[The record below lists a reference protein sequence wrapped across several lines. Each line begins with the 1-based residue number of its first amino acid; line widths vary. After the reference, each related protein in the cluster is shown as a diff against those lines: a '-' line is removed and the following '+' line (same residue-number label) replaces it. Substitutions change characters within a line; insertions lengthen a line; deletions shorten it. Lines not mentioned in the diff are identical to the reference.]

1 MSVIVSM
8 NSKAVQR
15 FAKNMKSI
23 REMKGMSQGDIYR
36 ATKIDRAYISNLEA
50 GKQNPTLETI
60 EKIAGALG
68 VEVSELT
75 KKTPNSNLSVN
86 QQAARISCLSDSF
99 SFVNFV
105 IFVATH
111 LPFLSVISFSAIIL

>member
-1 MSVIVSM
+1 M

-23 REMKGMSQGDIYR
+23 REAKDMSQGDIFR
-36 ATKIDRAYISNLEA
+36 ATKIERAYISNLEA

-60 EKIAGALG
+60 EKIAVALG

-75 KKTPNSNLSVN
+75 K
-86 QQAARISCLSDSF
+86 
-99 SFVNFV
+99 
-105 IFVATH
+105 
-111 LPFLSVISFSAIIL
+111 